1 MVIGKKTP
9 KQLNYRFPA
18 EWEKQKATWLSWA
31 HKLES
36 WPEKFEPVPYV
47 YTNIVKTIARF
58 QHVNINVKDDEMFD
72 DVKSRL
78 LRAGVPEERFTL
90 YKIPTNDAWCRD
102 HGPAFVVN
110 PNAQEKLAIV
120 DWGYNA
126 WGGKYPP
133 FDLDDVV
140 PTRIAEQYNVPVFYP
155 GIVME
160 GGAIDVNG
168 KGCLLTTKACLLNP
182 NRNPHLNQEQIETY
196 LKEYYGQ
203 EKILWLNDGIVGDD
217 TDGHIDDLARFVNPT
232 TIVTCVEEDTQDE
245 NYEILQENLTLLRT
259 LTDQENKPFKIIE
272 LPMPGIVEYDGQRL
286 PASYANFLIGNGFV
300 IVPVFNHPNDLKA
313 LNILQAQFPD
323 RAVIGIDCVDLVW
336 GLGTLHCISQQEPF
350 IQ

>member
-1 MVIGKKTP
+1 MKTP
-9 KQLNYRFPA
+9 KQLGYRFPA
-18 EWEKQKATWLSWA
+18 EWEPQTATWLSWA

-36 WPEKFEPVPYV
+36 WPGKFEPVPYI

-58 QHVNINVKDDEMFD
+58 QHVHINVKDDAMFE
-72 DVKSRL
+72 DVASRL
-78 LRAGVPEERFTL
+78 TLAGVPEKQFTL
-90 YKIPTNDAWCRD
+90 HRIPTNDAWCRD

-110 PNAQEKLAIV
+110 PHSAQKKAIV

-140 PTRIAEQYNVPVFYP
+140 PTKIAEEYNVPVFHP

-160 GGAIDVNG
+160 GGAIEVNG
-168 KGCLLTTKACLLNP
+168 KGCLLTTKACLLNE

-217 TDGHIDDLARFVNPT
+217 TDGHIDDLSRFVNPT
-232 TIVTCVEEDTQDE
+232 TILTCVEEDPQDE
-245 NYEILQENLTLLRT
+245 NYEILQENLKLLRT
-259 LTDQENKPFKIIE
+259 LTDQDNKPFNIIE
-272 LPMPGIVEYDGQRL
+272 LPMPGLVAYEGQRL

-313 LNILQAQFPD
+313 LTIIQSQFPD
-323 RAVIGIDCVDLVW
+323 RAVIGIDSVDLVW
-336 GLGTLHCISQQEPF
+336 GLGTLHCISQQEPAV
-350 IQ
+350 

>member
-1 MVIGKKTP
+1 MKTS
-9 KQLNYRFPA
+9 KQLGYRFPA
-18 EWEKQKATWLSWA
+18 EWEPQSATWLSWA
-31 HKLES
+31 HKQES
-36 WPEKFEPVPYV
+36 WPGKFEPVPFI

-58 QHVNINVKDDEMFD
+58 QHVHINVKDDEMFE
-72 DVKSRL
+72 DVTSRL
-78 LRAGVPEERFTL
+78 SLAGVPKEQFTL
-90 YKIPTNDAWCRD
+90 HRIPTNDAWCRD

-110 PNAQEKLAIV
+110 PSAAQKKAIV

-140 PTRIAEQYNVPVFYP
+140 PTKIAEEYKLPVFYP

-160 GGAIDVNG
+160 GGAIEVNG
-168 KGCLLTTKACLLNP
+168 KGCLLTTKACLLNK
-182 NRNPHLNQEQIETY
+182 NRNPHLNQEQIELF

-203 EKILWLNDGIVGDD
+203 KKILWLNDGIVGDD
-217 TDGHIDDLARFVNPT
+217 TDGHIDDLSRFVNPT
-232 TIVTCVEEDTQDE
+232 TILTCVEDDPQDE
-245 NYEILQENLTLLRT
+245 NHEILLENLKLLRT
-259 LTDQENKPFKIIE
+259 LTDQDNNPFTIVE
-272 LPMPGIVEYDGQRL
+272 LPMPGVVAYEGQRL

-313 LNILQAQFPD
+313 LTIIQSQFPN

-336 GLGTLHCISQQEPF
+336 GLGTLHCISQQEPAV
-350 IQ
+350 

>member
-1 MVIGKKTP
+1 MKTP
-9 KQLNYRFPA
+9 KQLGYRFPA
-18 EWEKQKATWLSWA
+18 EWEPQNATWLSWA

-36 WPEKFEPVPYV
+36 WPDKFEPVPYI
-47 YTNIVKTIARF
+47 YTNIVRTIAQF
-58 QHVNINVKDDEMFD
+58 QKVNINVKDDEMFE

-78 LRAGVPEERFTL
+78 LLAGVPENQFAL

-110 PNAQEKLAIV
+110 PNANDKLAIV

-126 WGGKYPP
+126 WGNKYPP

-140 PTRIAEQYNVPVFYP
+140 PTKIAEQYNVPVFYP

-160 GGAIDVNG
+160 GGSIEVNG
-168 KGCLLTTKACLLNP
+168 KGCLLTTKACLLNE
-182 NRNPHLNQEQIETY
+182 NRNPHLNQEQIEKY

-217 TDGHIDDLARFVNPT
+217 TDGHIDDLSRFVNPT
-232 TIVTCVEEDTQDE
+232 TIITCIEEDPQDK
-245 NYEILQENLTLLRT
+245 NYEILQENFKLLNT
-259 LTDQENKPFKIIE
+259 LTDQDNKSFKIIE
-272 LPMPGIVEYDGQRL
+272 LPMPGYVAYDGQRL

-300 IVPVFNHPNDLKA
+300 IVPVFNHANDLKA
-313 LNILQAQFPD
+313 LTIIQSQFPD
-323 RAVIGIDCVDLVW
+323 RKVIGIDCIDLVW

-350 IQ
+350 VQR

>member
-1 MVIGKKTP
+1 MIQFTKTP
-9 KQLNYRFPA
+9 KQLGYRFPA
-18 EWEKQKATWLSWA
+18 EWEPQAATWLSWA

-36 WPEKFEPVPYV
+36 WPGKFEPVPFI
-47 YTNIVKTIARF
+47 YTNIVKAITHF
-58 QHVNINVKDDEMFD
+58 QHVNINVNDEEMFE
-72 DVKSRL
+72 DVTKRL
-78 LRAGVPEERFTL
+78 TLAGVPKERFTL

-110 PNAQEKLAIV
+110 PDAKEKKAIV

-140 PTRIAEQYNVPVFYP
+140 PTKIAEQYNIPVFHP

-182 NRNPHLNQEQIETY
+182 NRNPQLNQEQIEKY
-196 LKEYYGQ
+196 LIEYYGQ
-203 EKILWLNDGIVGDD
+203 EKILWLEDGIVGDD
-217 TDGHIDDLARFVNPT
+217 TDGHIDDLARFVNPS
-232 TIVTCVEEDTQDE
+232 TIISCIEEDPQDE
-245 NYEILQENLTLLRT
+245 NYEILQENLKLLRT
-259 LTDQENKPFKIIE
+259 LTDQNGKPFKIVE
-272 LPMPGIVEYDGQRL
+272 TPMPGVVEYEGQRL

-300 IVPVFNHPNDLKA
+300 LVPTFNHPNDLRA
-313 LNILQAQFPD
+313 LNIIQQQFPE
-323 RAVIGIDCVDLVW
+323 RKVIGIDCVDLVW
-336 GLGTLHCISQQEPF
+336 GLGTLHCISQQEPA

>member
-1 MVIGKKTP
+1 MKTP
-9 KQLNYRFPA
+9 KQLGYRFPA
-18 EWEKQKATWLSWA
+18 EWEPQAATWLSWA
-31 HKLES
+31 HKEES
-36 WPEKFEPVPYV
+36 WPGKFETVPYI

-58 QHVNINVKDDEMFD
+58 QHVNINVKDQAMYD
-72 DVKSRL
+72 DVTSRL
-78 LRAGVPEERFTL
+78 TLAGVSKERFTL
-90 YKIPTNDAWCRD
+90 YTIPTNDAWCRD

-110 PNAQEKLAIV
+110 PSAEKKKAIV

-140 PTRIAEQYNVPVFYP
+140 PTKIAEEYKIPVFHP

-160 GGAIDVNG
+160 GGAIEVNG
-168 KGCLLTTKACLLNP
+168 KGCLLTTKACLLNK
-182 NRNPHLNQEQIETY
+182 NRNPELNQDQIETY

-232 TIVTCVEEDTQDE
+232 TIVTCVEDDPQDE
-245 NYEILQENLTLLRT
+245 NYEILQENLRTLRA
-259 LTDQENKPFKIIE
+259 LTDQNNRPFTIVE
-272 LPMPGIVEYDGQRL
+272 LPMPGVVAYEEQRL

-313 LNILQAQFPD
+313 LTILQQQFPG
-323 RAVIGIDCVDLVW
+323 RSVIGIDCVDLVW
-336 GLGTLHCISQQEPF
+336 GLGTLHCISQQEPE
-350 IQ
+350 I